1 MPDPR
6 PKLFISHKHAPTDME
21 IARVIGD
28 FAEAKSGARVKVHLS
43 SSREFEGPRFGKSLN
58 AELRA
63 VLWKTDV
70 LVLVYTAA
78 DQDWQYCM
86 WECGV
91 ATDSQSP
98 NTRIIVFQCGNDV
111 PTPLQDLV
119 RVNVRDRDQ
128 VKGFA
133 RQFLKEPGFFPSL
146 EGRALSP
153 DLRDQLVEDA
163 GDDLVK
169 QLEKVVPPIDEGL
182 VAEWPAWPYLRI
194 ELPKAKV
201 REVEQAA
208 ESERAALTQQ
218 IVREHAVVADSD
230 ARAAQ
235 LFGQAGFPPQMKFEL
250 LLRIWKDRYP
260 DADATWFD
268 SCCEQIMTGAGRGF
282 PVIRWT
288 PLREVGGDREFTPVL
303 SRVRRAPLGQSVYFD
318 LYFYNLS
325 DPRAIPVTSKMIPVE
340 KLFYKNLGQVDPA
353 AFTLRQLVGEM
364 EARGLNRVP
373 LFSAERHPM
382 YIIHGSM
389 IDKFIRRQMWEAGAR
404 PPNEFTLGDLLGDAE
419 LRRMFEETFVVVK
432 KSATLA
438 EAKSAMAARPGCSDV
453 FVTENG
459 QRNEPVIGWLTNVD
473 MVRID

>member
-1 MPDPR
+1 MPDPK
-6 PKLFISHKHAPTDME
+6 PQLFISHKHAPTDMA
-21 IARVIGD
+21 IARAIAD

-43 SSREFEGPRFGKSLN
+43 SSREFEGPRYGKSLN

-63 VLWKTDV
+63 ALWKTDV
-70 LVLVYTAA
+70 LVLIYTSA
-78 DQDWQYCM
+78 DQDWQFCM

-98 NTRIIVFQCGNDV
+98 DTNIIVFQCGNDV

-119 RVNVRDRDQ
+119 RVNVRDRDA

-133 RQFLKEPGFFPSL
+133 RQFLKQPGFFPSL
-146 EGRALSP
+146 DGALSP
-153 DLRDQLVEDA
+153 DLRDQLVEEA
-163 GDDLVK
+163 GDDLVAE
-169 QLEKVVPPIDEGL
+169 LEKVVPPIDEGL
-182 VAEWPAWPYLRI
+182 VAEWAAWPYLRV
-194 ELPKAKV
+194 ELPKARV
-201 REVEQAA
+201 REVEQAPDP
-208 ESERAALTQQ
+208 ERAALTQQ

-235 LFGQAGFPPQMKFEL
+235 LFGQAGFLPQMKFEL
-250 LLRIWKDRYP
+250 LLRIWQDRYP

-318 LYFYNLS
+318 LYFYNLA
-325 DPRAIPVTSKMIPVE
+325 DPRAIPVTSKMIPVD
-340 KLFYKNLGQVDPA
+340 KLFYKNLGQIDLA
-353 AFTLRQLVGEM
+353 TFTLRQLVGEM
-364 EARGLNRVP
+364 EARGLGRVP

-389 IDKFIRRQMWEAGAR
+389 IDKFIRRQMWEAQAQ
-404 PPNEFTLGDLLGDAE
+404 PPRELTLADLLDDPE

-438 EAKSAMAARPGCSDV
+438 EARGAMAARPGCSDV
-453 FVTENG
+453 FVTDG
-459 QRNEPVIGWLTNVD
+459 GTHNEPVIGWLTNVD
-473 MVRID
+473 MVRVE